1 MLLYIYVYMHV
12 CVSMSMCLCVRA
24 RVQPLTVLFD
34 TSDVVANVSPQ
45 SMPTYTCLVRAFTT
59 RQLVVLLFPLVPL
72 GVAAAVTKV
81 PRAEYPF
88 EGTPCGVLLWEYP
101 S

>member
-1 MLLYIYVYMHV
+1 
-12 CVSMSMCLCVRA
+12 
-24 RVQPLTVLFD
+24 VQPLTVLFD

-81 PRAEYPF
+81 PRSCGVPRAEYP
-88 EGTPCGVLLWEYP
+88 CGYRVEYP
-101 S
+101 VE

>member
-1 MLLYIYVYMHV
+1 MYVCMYRFV
-12 CVSMSMCLCVRA
+12 CVCVRTCA
-24 RVQPLTVLFD
+24 WVCIHVHVQPLTILFD

>member
-1 MLLYIYVYMHV
+1 MCACVYM
-12 CVSMSMCLCVRA
+12 CAL
-24 RVQPLTVLFD
+24 QPLIVLFD

-81 PRAEYPF
+81 ARPS
-88 EGTPCGVLLWEYP
+88 GVPLSEFHFLSSPVLALWVLF
-101 S
+101 